1 MSFLVANEYFERIHR
16 IVSFLDTENIRIVTA
31 MKDYGPRNL
40 QLLARKTGIP
50 SPTVYARV
58 SKLERQ
64 GLLRTWISPNYS
76 KIGLQRAMVL
86 LAPTAGRDPL
96 AQEALKIP
104 GYWLRVTR
112 CIGECNGYFSLHA
125 IPTANRQDFEQYLD
139 QIVASGIASNYRLF
153 WLEEADSPIINFE
166 YYNTEEKTWKF
177 DWPAWL
183 KDLTSQ
189 AEPRTPKASSSSSSI
204 SFDKK
209 DLLILK
215 ELMKDAR
222 TKLSDLGRLLDL
234 TLPAV
239 KYRFDHL
246 LQRGFIHDYIIDIL
260 PYAPEISDLYE
271 VRLDFK
277 NEELLNS
284 KETLVARLP
293 FVMTYSLLKNAN
305 SMSVRVYLPRR
316 EMNNLLTLLSALVR
330 ERVLNSFSYLLLDP
344 GTIQLQTFSYEYYN
358 DESGWHYNNRKYLNA
373 LQNAVS
379 MYEKGHLEPIS
390 FEPVPVASLQ

>member
-1 MSFLVANEYFERIHR
+1 
-16 IVSFLDTENIRIVTA
+16 
-31 MKDYGPRNL
+31 MKEYGPRNL
-40 QLLARKTGIP
+40 QLIARRTGIP

-58 SKLERQ
+58 SRLESQ
-64 GLLRTWISPNYS
+64 GLLRTWISPDYS

-86 LAPTAGRDPL
+86 LTPTAGRDPL
-96 AQEALKIP
+96 AQEALKLP

-112 CIGECNGYFSLHA
+112 CMGECNGYFSLHA
-125 IPTANRQDFEQYLD
+125 IPTANRQDFEQYVD
-139 QIVASGIASNYRLF
+139 QIVASGIASSYRIF
-153 WLEEADSPIINFE
+153 WLEEGYSPVTNFGH
-166 YYNTEEKTWKF
+166 YNPKEKTWKF
-177 DWPAWL
+177 DWPNWL

-189 AEPRTPKASSSSSSI
+189 SMPRISETSSSPSAR

-222 TKLSDLGRLLDL
+222 TKLSELGKLLDL

-246 LQRGFIHDYIIDIL
+246 LHRGFIHDYIIDIL

-277 NEELLNS
+277 NEKLMGS
-284 KETLVARLP
+284 KEMVIARLP
-293 FVMTYSLLKNAN
+293 FVMTYSLLRNAN
-305 SMSVRVYLPRR
+305 SMTVRVYLPRS

-330 ERVLNSFSYLLLDP
+330 ERLLSSFSYLLLDP

-358 DESGWHYNNRKYLNA
+358 NESGWHYDNRQYLDA
-373 LQNAVS
+373 LQNAVA

-390 FEPVPVASLQ
+390 FQPVPIASLQ

>member
-1 MSFLVANEYFERIHR
+1 
-16 IVSFLDTENIRIVTA
+16 
-31 MKDYGPRNL
+31 MKQYGPRNL
-40 QLLARKTGIP
+40 QLIARKTGIP
-50 SPTVYARV
+50 SPTVYSRV
-58 SKLERQ
+58 SKLEAQ
-64 GLLRTWISPNYS
+64 KLLRTRISPNLS

-86 LAPTAGRDPL
+86 LAPTSGRDPL
-96 AQEALKIP
+96 AKEALKIP

-112 CIGECNGYFSLHA
+112 CMGECNGYFSLQA

-139 QIVASGIASNYRLF
+139 QIVALGIASSYRLF
-153 WLEEADSPIINFE
+153 WLEEAYSPITNFE
-166 YYNTEEKTWKF
+166 YYNAEEQTWKF

-183 KDLTSQ
+183 KDLNSPST
-189 AEPRTPKASSSSSSI
+189 PRFSETSSSPSSK

-222 TKLSDLGRLLDL
+222 TKLSDLGKLLGL

-239 KYRFDHL
+239 KYRFDDL

-277 NEELLNS
+277 NEKLLKS
-284 KETLVARLP
+284 EEMVIARLP
-293 FVMTYSLLKNAN
+293 FVMTYSLLRNAN
-305 SMSVRVYLPRR
+305 SMTVRVYLPRR

-330 ERVLNSFSYLLLDP
+330 ERVLTSFAYLLLDP

-358 DESGWHYNNRKYLNA
+358 DESGWHYDNRQYLDA
-373 LQNAVS
+373 LHNLVS

-390 FEPVPVASLQ
+390 FQPVPVASLQ

>member
-1 MSFLVANEYFERIHR
+1 LSFLVANEYFERIHR
-16 IVSFLDTENIRIVTA
+16 VVSFLDTENIKIVTA
-31 MKDYGPRNL
+31 MKKYGPRNL
-40 QLLARKTGIP
+40 QLIARRTGIP

-58 SKLERQ
+58 SRLESQ
-64 GLLRTWISPNYS
+64 GSLRTWIWPDYS

-86 LAPTAGRDPL
+86 LAPGPGRDPL

-112 CIGECNGYFSLHA
+112 CMGECNGYLSTHA

-139 QIVASGIASNYRLF
+139 QIVASGIASSYRIF
-153 WLEEADSPIINFE
+153 WLEEAYSPLINFD
-166 YYNTEEKTWKF
+166 YYNHEEQMWKF
-177 DWPAWL
+177 DLPAWL

-189 AEPRTPKASSSSSSI
+189 AIPSAPRESSLI
-204 SFDKK
+204 MRVHDKK

-222 TKLSDLGRLLDL
+222 TKLSELAKLLNL

-271 VRLDFK
+271 VRFDFK
-277 NEELLNS
+277 NEGLLNS
-284 KETLVARLP
+284 KEMVVARLP
-293 FVMTYSLLKNAN
+293 FVITYSLIRNAN
-305 SMSVRVYLPRR
+305 SMTVRIYLPRS

-330 ERVLNSFSYLLLDP
+330 ERVLSSFSYLLLDP
-344 GTIQLQTFSYEYYN
+344 GTIQLQTFSYEYFH
-358 DESGWHYNNRKYLNA
+358 DGSGWRYDNRQYLDA

-379 MYEKGHLEPIS
+379 MYEKGHL
-390 FEPVPVASLQ
+390 

>member
-16 IVSFLDTENIRIVTA
+16 VVSFLDTENIRIVTA
-31 MKDYGPRNL
+31 MKKYGPRNL
-40 QLLARKTGIP
+40 QLIARKTGIP

-58 SKLERQ
+58 SRLESQ
-64 GLLRTWISPNYS
+64 GLLRTWIWPDYS
-76 KIGLQRAMVL
+76 KIGLQRGMVL
-86 LAPTAGRDPL
+86 LAPTAGQDPL
-96 AQEALKIP
+96 AQEALKMP

-112 CIGECNGYFSLHA
+112 CMGECNGYLSVHA
-125 IPTANRQDFEQYLD
+125 IPSANRQDFEHYLD
-139 QIVASGIASNYRLF
+139 QIVASGIASSYRIF
-153 WLEEADSPIINFE
+153 WLEEAYSPIINFD
-166 YYNTEEKTWKF
+166 YYNPEEKTWKF

-189 AEPRTPKASSSSSSI
+189 TMPRVSGALSLTSSR

-234 TLPAV
+234 TLPAA

-246 LQRGFIHDYIIDIL
+246 LERGFIHDYIIDIL

-271 VRLDFK
+271 VRLDFR
-277 NEELLNS
+277 NEELLNG
-284 KETLVARLP
+284 KETVVARLP
-293 FVMTYSLLKNAN
+293 FVITYSFIKNAN

-330 ERVLNSFSYLLLDP
+330 ERVLTSFSYLLLDP
-344 GTIQLQTFSYEYYN
+344 STIQLQTFSYEYYH
-358 DESGWHYNNRKYLNA
+358 EGSGWHYNNREYLNA

-390 FEPVPVASLQ
+390 FQPVPVASLQ